1 MEVEGFFLGR
11 ILTMAAAKGI
21 KKNSTCQIQGMT
33 GCKVSTTYAGQKDCL
48 WADTVELLE
57 WD

>member
-1 MEVEGFFLGR
+1 
-11 ILTMAAAKGI
+11 MAAAKGI

-48 WADTVELLE
+48 WADTVEQ